1 MAAVSGGDVGMS
13 RYAGDLF
20 LALADQGRLVLD
32 AEAAEEVIAGLER
45 TLDVLAR
52 RVRLLDAWRE
62 GLQDARALPQ
72 PAVDAVFADQI
83 APGGADEAL
92 RELPKYVEALRRAAR
107 RPG

>member
-1 MAAVSGGDVGMS
+1 MQIELSAHHLAAG
-13 RYAGDLF
+13 
-20 LALADQGRLVLD
+20 LARVAVAVQAADGTP
-32 AEAAEEVIAGLER
+32 AAGLER